1 MVVPGPGCVR
11 ARSGC
16 LGQLFTS
23 RKQRSGLSRCLGESP
38 LTRQGGPQF
47 VGGTELLSTGR
58 WALGDQTETL
68 LAALEKLQNQQ
79 FTDYLLSTQ

>member
-1 MVVPGPGCVR
+1 MP
-11 ARSGC
+11 
-16 LGQLFTS
+16 GQLFTS
-23 RKQRSGLSRCLGESP
+23 RKQCSRFSRCLGESP
-38 LTRQGGPQF
+38 LTRQEGPQF
-47 VGGTELLSTGR
+47 VGGAELLSTGR